1 MTSSQSTPPTPSPP
15 VRSQWGRLA
24 SFVSRHAIATIL
36 LWAALAAFLSAVAP
50 PFADV
55 AVQDQSAFLGRNAPS
70 LAAAERIKELW
81 PREEFN
87 EAAIV
92 VLSRKQRLREA
103 DRRYARRLERW
114 LNGPRAPRNVSVT
127 VSPFSRPEFRDILN
141 ARNGRALLVV
151 VGFTT
156 SPFEPATN
164 EAVARVREHVGS
176 SQRGGLSVHVT
187 GAAGIGADQGTALER
202 AVHRTTIITLVLVI
216 VILLWVFRSPVAPAV
231 PLATIGLA
239 YLVAGSLVALLA
251 GAGLEVSSI
260 VETFMV
266 VFVFGAGTDYCL
278 FILSRFREELE
289 HRREARSTLVITMT
303 VVGAVIA
310 SSAATVIAAF
320 ATQGVADFGLF
331 RTTGPALAIATLVTL
346 LAGQT
351 LTPAFLSILGPR
363 TFWPH
368 RFDARTDS
376 ATDSTPLSPP
386 DERELPQPVP
396 VGSQRASP

>member
-1 MTSSQSTPPTPSPP
+1 MTTSHPEPPAEQPI
-15 VRSQWGRLA
+15 RSRWGRLT
-24 SFVSRHAIATIL
+24 SFVARHAKATIL
-36 LWAALAAFLSAVAP
+36 VWVALAAFLSAVAP
-50 PFADV
+50 PFEDV

-87 EAAIV
+87 EAAII
-92 VLSRKQRLREA
+92 VLSRGQRLRDH
-103 DRRYARRLERW
+103 DRTYARRLESW
-114 LNGPRAPRNVSVT
+114 LNGPRAPKNVSVI
-127 VSPFSRPEFRDILN
+127 VSPFSRREFRDVLT
-141 ARNGRALLVV
+141 ARNGRALLLV

-156 SPFEPATN
+156 SPFEPDTN
-164 EAVARVREHVGS
+164 EAVAQIREHIGS
-176 SQRGGLSVHVT
+176 SNRRGLSVHVT
-187 GAAGIGADQGTALER
+187 GTAGIGADQGTAIDQ

-216 VILLWVFRSPVAPAV
+216 GILLWVFRSPLAPLV

-239 YLVAGSLVALLA
+239 YLVAASLVALLA

-260 VETFMV
+260 VETFMI

-289 HRREARSTLVITMT
+289 RRREPRGTLVFTMSL
-303 VVGAVIA
+303 VGVVIA

-320 ATQGVADFGLF
+320 AMQGVADFGMF
-331 RTTGPALAIATLVTL
+331 RTTGPALAIATVVTL

-351 LTPAFLSILGPR
+351 LTPAFLSILGRR

-376 ATDSTPLSPP
+376 AADSGPLSPP
-386 DERELPQPVP
+386 SEGEIPDAIP
-396 VGSQRASP
+396 VGSREAP

>member
-1 MTSSQSTPPTPSPP
+1 MTASHSDPAPFST
-15 VRSQWGRLA
+15 VRSFWGRSA
-24 SFVSRHAIATIL
+24 SFVARHAKATIL
-36 LWAALAAFLSAVAP
+36 VWAALAAFLSAVAP
-50 PFADV
+50 TFSDV

-92 VLSRKQRLREA
+92 VLSRRQRLHERDQA
-103 DRRYARRLERW
+103 YARRLERW

-127 VSPFSRPEFRDILN
+127 VSPFSRPQFRDILI
-141 ARNGRALLVV
+141 ARDGRAQLLVV
-151 VGFTT
+151 GFMT

-164 EAVARVREHVGS
+164 EAVARIREHVGS
-176 SQRGGLSVHVT
+176 TKRQGLAVHVT
-187 GAAGIGADQGTALER
+187 GAAGIGADQGAALER

-216 VILLWVFRSPVAPAV
+216 VILLWVFRSPVAPLV

-239 YLVAGSLVALLA
+239 YVVAASVVALVAR
-251 GAGLEVSSI
+251 AGLEVSSI

-278 FILSRFREELE
+278 FILARFREELE
-289 HRREARSTLVITMT
+289 HRRDPRPTLVVTMT

-320 ATQGVADFGLF
+320 ATQGIADFGMF
-331 RTTGPALAIATLVTL
+331 RTTGLALAIATVVTL

-351 LTPAFLSILGPR
+351 LTPAFLSILGRR
-363 TFWPH
+363 TFWPA
-368 RFDARTDS
+368 RFDGQKDS
-376 ATDSTPLSPP
+376 ATDAGPLSPP
-386 DERELPQPVP
+386 SEEELPTAVS
-396 VGSQRASP
+396 VGSAEGAG

>member
-1 MTSSQSTPPTPSPP
+1 MTASQPPPLESPKI
-15 VRSQWGRLA
+15 RSRWGRLA
-24 SFVSRHAIATIL
+24 AFVARHAKATIL
-36 LWAALAAFLSAVAP
+36 LWIALAAFVTAVAP
-50 PFADV
+50 QFADV
-55 AVQDQSAFLGRNAPS
+55 AVQDQSAFLGREAPS

-92 VLSRKQRLREA
+92 VLSRRGKLQ
-103 DRRYARRLERW
+103 DRDRQYVRRLESW

-127 VSPFSRPEFRDILN
+127 VSPFSRPQFREILL
-141 ARNGRALLVV
+141 ARNGRAMLVV

-164 EAVARVREHVGS
+164 EAVARIRDHVGS
-176 SQRGGLSVHVT
+176 SQRQGLSVHVT
-187 GAAGIGADQGTALER
+187 GTAGIGLDQDTAIDR

-216 VILLWVFRSPVAPAV
+216 VILLWVFRSPVAPLV
-231 PLATIGLA
+231 PLMTIGLA
-239 YLVAGSLVALLA
+239 YLVARSVVALLA
-251 GAGLEVSSI
+251 DAGLEVSSI

-278 FILSRFREELE
+278 FILARFREELG
-289 HRREARSTLVITMT
+289 HRLEPRRTLVVTMT

-320 ATQGVADFGLF
+320 ATQGIADFGMF
-331 RTTGPALAIATLVTL
+331 RTTGPALAVATVVTL

-351 LTPAFLSILGPR
+351 LTPAFLSLLGAR

-368 RFDARTDS
+368 RFGAKADGDGEGGPLAASSEEELS
-376 ATDSTPLSPP
+376 AM
-386 DERELPQPVP
+386 P
-396 VGSQRASP
+396 VGSRRGSP